1 MRSQVGNDHQLKKIL
16 IVKQILLSAPYK
28 MYGEQYGEFKGA
40 EGWNYIYTLPPG
52 GPSLVNSVLH
62 IQVNLFSVMY
72 HLF

>member
-16 IVKQILLSAPYK
+16 IVKQILFVSTFK

-40 EGWNYIYTLPPG
+40 EGWNYIYTLP
-52 GPSLVNSVLH
+52 SLVNSVLH
-62 IQVNLFSVMY
+62 IQANLFSVMY

>member
-16 IVKQILLSAPYK
+16 IVKQILFVSTFK

-40 EGWNYIYTLPPG
+40 EGWNYIYTLPSA

-62 IQVNLFSVMY
+62 LQVNLFSVMY